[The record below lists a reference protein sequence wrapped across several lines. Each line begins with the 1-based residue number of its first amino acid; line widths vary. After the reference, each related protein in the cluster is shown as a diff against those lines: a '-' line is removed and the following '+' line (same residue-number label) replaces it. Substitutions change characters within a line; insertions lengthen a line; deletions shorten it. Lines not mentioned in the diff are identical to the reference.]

1 MSLRTALEKALA
13 AMMKMSLPCVGT
25 FPTKERRENIWAQIA
40 VSICVLLLP
49 PVLAFAVLAPHPPGS
64 VSGDIL
70 GATEPVAESPSTSV
84 PTTEGSLWPP
94 SRPRQ
99 LPGTDLQFEDRF
111 AAAFSH
117 ADDIDGQ
124 PPAVREELSVQP
136 PQIAAPSHRVLSAAD
151 VRFHH
156 RNFRHGESHDLSAR
170 NVPRSSGQRHS
181 QSLRDH
187 FKRSGSQPRTATC
200 QGGSCRPS

>member
-1 MSLRTALEKALA
+1 VSSSEKPGPFPLRTWFSIKMSRLSLHLRTKTPTYPHIFAALEGIEWDKGAG
-13 AMMKMSLPCVGT
+13 PEGRT
-25 FPTKERRENIWAQIA
+25 RGENIWAQIA

-136 PQIAAPSHRVLSAAD
+136 PQTVCPSLKRRLILD
-151 VRFHH
+151 V
-156 RNFRHGESHDLSAR
+156 ST
-170 NVPRSSGQRHS
+170 
-181 QSLRDH
+181 
-187 FKRSGSQPRTATC
+187 TA
-200 QGGSCRPS
+200 S

>member
-25 FPTKERRENIWAQIA
+25 FQTKERRENIWAQIA

-70 GATEPVAESPSTSV
+70 GASEPAAESRSTLV

-94 SRPRQ
+94 SRPPPTVAGTPHVTGNVIGTFSCVLYRRSMEYRGIDYAVRAR
-99 LPGTDLQFEDRF
+99 PGRDEWLWTISTKHGRVITGQFTGTRVEAI
-111 AAAFSH
+111 AAARR
-117 ADDIDGQ
+117 A
-124 PPAVREELSVQP
+124 
-136 PQIAAPSHRVLSAAD
+136 IARLLERQTQAAQ
-151 VRFHH
+151 
-156 RNFRHGESHDLSAR
+156 NT
-170 NVPRSSGQRHS
+170 N
-181 QSLRDH
+181 
-187 FKRSGSQPRTATC
+187 
-200 QGGSCRPS
+200 